1 MTSSKITKRALLSSV
16 LAVLMCVAMLVGTT
30 FAWFTDTASTAVN
43 KIVAGNLDIELSYKN
58 SSTDGKFV
66 KADKDTPVFKDGAL
80 WEPGHVEYVVL
91 KVNNAG
97 SLALKYKLGINI
109 ANEVGSTN
117 VIGDPFKLSD
127 YIHFAVLDGDKTE
140 GDFDRD
146 SLVNAAGNGA
156 VLNEGYTVE
165 DHMAAGDEKIIT
177 LVVWMP
183 TTVGNEANHMTGA
196 AAPSIDLGISVLAAQ
211 YTYEKDSFGDDYD
224 AKAEYDEE
232 KVITVNDATELTAAI
247 KSAEGGETIR
257 LGADVETSSKTTV
270 NKELAI
276 DLAGFRLSGTAQYT
290 LQLSAGANVTVTDSS
305 DGAAGVIANT
315 YSGSAEPATVDLQ
328 GAGAVFTLES
338 GVVESN
344 AKDNLYTI
352 AISSSKKAA
361 CTVNINGGTVSNP
374 DGHTK
379 SRAIVASN
387 GMTVNINGGTI
398 SGGVYALDAYA
409 GSVSNIN
416 GGKLFANGTV
426 SRNDEYGTSYAIHAK
441 GEAQINIG
449 SASAATTPNVKGI
462 KFESSGVKTEL
473 PTINLVKGEITNPIY
488 SLEQKYNYDL
498 FKLGITADAPVT
510 FTDNTASY
518 FLADDLQMVQN
529 GDIWIVTAK

>member
-1 MTSSKITKRALLSSV
+1 MNSKNTKRALLTSV
-16 LAVLMCVAMLVGTT
+16 FAMVVCLAMLVGST
-30 FAWFTDTASTAVN
+30 FAWFTDTATTGVN
-43 KIVAGNLDIELSYKN
+43 KIVSGNLDVELSYKN
-58 SSTDGKFV
+58 SSTAGKFV
-66 KADKDTPVFKDGAL
+66 KVNNETPVFDKNVL
-80 WEPGHVEYVVL
+80 WEPGYVEYVVL
-91 KVNNAG
+91 KVGNVG

-117 VIGDPFKLSD
+117 VGGDPFKLSD
-127 YIHFAVLDGDKTE
+127 YIRFAVIDGDKSDS
-140 GDFDRD
+140 GRD
-146 SLVNAAGNGA
+146 DMVKAAGEGT
-156 VLNEGYTVE
+156 VLNAGYTAE
-165 DHMAAGDEKIIT
+165 DHMLSGEEKVVT

-183 TTVGNEANHMTGA
+183 STVGNEANYMTGK
-196 AAPSIDLGISVLAAQ
+196 AAPSIDLGIQVVAAQ

-224 AKAEYDEE
+224 EKAEYDEK
-232 KVITVNDATELTAAI
+232 KVVTVNNATELTAAI

-257 LGADVETSSKTTV
+257 LGANVETSSQISV

-276 DLAGFRLSGTAQYT
+276 DLNGSQLLGTAQYT
-290 LQLSAGANVTVTDSS
+290 LKLVAGANVTVTDSS
-305 DGAAGVIANT
+305 ADATGVLTNT
-315 YSGSAEPATVDLQ
+315 YSGSADPATVDIQ
-328 GAGAVFTLES
+328 GANAVFTLKS
-338 GVVESN
+338 GTVQSG
-344 AKDNLYTI
+344 AKDNLYTV
-352 AISSSKKAA
+352 AISNSKKTA

-374 DGHTK
+374 DGHVK

-387 GMTVNINGGTI
+387 GMTVNINGGTV

-416 GGKLFANGTV
+416 GGKLLANGTV
-426 SRNDEYGTSYAIHAK
+426 SRDDEYGTSYAIHAK

-449 SASAATTPNVKGI
+449 SASAATLPNVKGI

-488 SLEQKYNYDL
+488 SLEKSYNYSL

-510 FTDNTASY
+510 FTDNTAAY

-529 GDIWIVTAK
+529 GSLWKVTAK

>member
-1 MTSSKITKRALLSSV
+1 MTNSKYTKRALISSI
-16 LAVLMCVAMLVGTT
+16 LAILMCMAMLVGTT
-30 FAWFTDTASTAVN
+30 FAWFTDTASTGVN

-58 SSTDGKFV
+58 SSTAGKFV
-66 KADKDTPVFKDGAL
+66 NADKDTPVFNETAL

-91 KVNNAG
+91 KISNAG

-117 VIGDPFKLSD
+117 VGGEAFKLSD
-127 YIHFAVLDGDKTE
+127 YIRFAVLDDDRTE

-146 SLVNAAGNGA
+146 TLVSAAGEGA
-156 VLNEGYTVE
+156 ALNAGYTAE
-165 DHMAAGDEKIIT
+165 NHMLSGDTKVVT

-183 TTVGNEANHMTGA
+183 TDVGNEANHMIGK
-196 AAPSIDLGISVLAAQ
+196 AAPSIDFGIKVVAAQ

-224 AKAEYDEE
+224 ANAKYDEK
-232 KVITVNDATELTAAI
+232 KVITVGDAAELTAAI

-257 LGADVETSSKTTV
+257 LGANVETSSKITV
-270 NKELAI
+270 NKELEI

-290 LQLSAGANVTVTDSS
+290 LQHNAGANVTVTDSS
-305 DGAAGVIANT
+305 DGATGVITNT
-315 YSGSAEPATVDLQ
+315 YSGRATPATVDLQ
-328 GAGAVFTLES
+328 GADAVFTLES
-338 GVVESN
+338 GTVQSN
-344 AKDNLYTI
+344 ANDNLYTL
-352 AISSSKKAA
+352 AISNSKKTA

-374 DGHTK
+374 EGHVE
-379 SRAIVASN
+379 SRAIRASN
-387 GMTVNINGGTI
+387 GMTVNINDGTI
-398 SGGVYALDAYA
+398 SGGLYALDTYA

-416 GGKLFANGTV
+416 GGKLFANAIDGR
-426 SRNDEYGTSYAIHAK
+426 SDEYGTSYAIHAK

-449 SASAATTPNVKGI
+449 SASAATTPDVKGI

-488 SLEQKYNYDL
+488 SLETKYNYSL

-518 FLADDLQMVQN
+518 FLADDLQMVQS
-529 GDIWIVTAK
+529 GSIWTVSAK